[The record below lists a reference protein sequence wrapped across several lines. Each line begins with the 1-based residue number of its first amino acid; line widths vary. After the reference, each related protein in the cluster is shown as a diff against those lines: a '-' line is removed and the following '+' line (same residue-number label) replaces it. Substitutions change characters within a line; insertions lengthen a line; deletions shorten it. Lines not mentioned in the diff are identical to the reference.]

1 MALKKELKKM
11 SDNSNV
17 AIEEETTIE
26 KEELFQYV
34 TFKIGDEDFAID
46 IIKVQEIIRE
56 VEVTEV
62 PQSHEFIDGIAS
74 LRGKVMPI
82 ISLRM
87 TFGLPKLENDND
99 NRVLV
104 TDLNGVTVGLVVD
117 SVSEILRLSPKDIE
131 PPPHTAGS
139 DKAEY
144 IKGVGKI
151 GDRLLI
157 ILDID
162 KVLTMQESEALGS
175 LEAGV

>member
-1 MALKKELKKM
+1 MPENNNAA
-11 SDNSNV
+11 V
-17 AIEEETTIE
+17 EEEITIKNE
-26 KEELFQYV
+26 DLLQYV

-46 IIKVQEIIRE
+46 IHKVQEIIRE

-62 PQSHEFIDGIAS
+62 PKCHEFIEGIVS

-87 TFGLPKLENDND
+87 TLGLPKLEVNKD

-104 TDLNGVTVGLVVD
+104 TDLNGVTAGLIVD

-162 KVLTMQESEALGS
+162 KALTMQEREALGS
-175 LEAGV
+175 LEVAV

>member
-1 MALKKELKKM
+1 M
-11 SDNSNV
+11 SENNNV
-17 AIEEETTIE
+17 AVEEEITTDNE
-26 KEELFQYV
+26 DLLQYV

-46 IIKVQEIIRE
+46 ILRVKEIIRE

-62 PQSHEFIDGIAS
+62 PKSHDFVDGIMS
-74 LRGKVMPI
+74 LRGEVMLI

-87 TFGLPKLENDND
+87 TLGLPKLEDNND

-104 TDLNGVTVGLVVD
+104 TDLNGVTVGLIVD

-131 PPPHTAGS
+131 PPPHTSGG

-144 IKGVGKI
+144 LKGVGKI

-162 KVLTMQESEALGS
+162 KVLTMQERDALRS
-175 LEAGV
+175 LEVCV